1 MRLLYTFGIHLYSLG
16 ITLAALFSEKAK
28 LLRKGRKETWE
39 HLRQWGAK
47 KQKTIWFHCAS
58 LGEYEQGKP
67 LIQKMRAL
75 YPDRKFLVSFFSPSG
90 YEIKKND
97 AEIDCAVYLPS
108 DSKRHARRFIEMVKP
123 ESAFFVKYEY
133 WFNFM
138 DELYRQKI
146 PFYYLSAIFRPSQYF
161 FKPYGQWFAKQL
173 QKCNHFFVQN
183 TVSKDLLQSIG
194 IKNVTITGDTRF
206 DRVYTIAQQKAA
218 LSFVEQFKDNSK
230 LIVAGSTWPPD
241 EQVLQS
247 VFSQIKGAYKLVIA
261 PHVID
266 KEHIQSIQNLFKDEN
281 VICYSAIEGKELS
294 QYNVLII
301 DAIGF
306 LSKIYRYGE
315 MAYIGGAFA
324 TGLHNTL
331 EAAVFGIP
339 LFFGPHYDH
348 FNEAVELV
356 NRGCAF
362 SIHNADEMMHEIQ
375 LFSADEKKYQ
385 AICNTCR
392 AFVVQNLGACERI
405 LEVIQ

>member
-16 ITLAALFSEKAK
+16 IAIAALFNEKAK
-28 LLRKGRKETWE
+28 LLWKGRKTTWE
-39 HLRQWGAK
+39 QLCQWSV
-47 KQKTIWFHCAS
+47 QQPRIIWFHCAS

-67 LIQKMRAL
+67 LIQKMKER

-97 AEIDCAVYLPS
+97 ADIDFAVYLPS
-108 DSKRHARRFIEMVKP
+108 DTKRHAQRFIEMVKP
-123 ESAFFVKYEY
+123 EAVFFVKYEY
-133 WFNFM
+133 WYNFM
-138 DELYRQKI
+138 DELYRRKI

-161 FKPYGQWFAKQL
+161 FKFYGQWFAKQL
-173 QKCNHFFVQN
+173 QNCSHFFVQN
-183 TVSKDLLQSIG
+183 KASKDLLQSIG
-194 IKNVTITGDTRF
+194 IENVTITGDTRF
-206 DRVYTIAQQKAA
+206 DRVYTIAQQKTA
-218 LSFVEQFKDNSK
+218 LSFIEQFKSDCK

-241 EQVLQS
+241 EQILQQF
-247 VFSQIKGAYKLVIA
+247 FSQTNQAYKLVIA

-266 KEHIQSIQNLFKDEN
+266 KEHIKSIQSLFKEEK
-281 VICYSAIEGKELS
+281 VICYSEMENAELS

-306 LSKIYRYGE
+306 LSKIYRYAE
-315 MAYIGGAFA
+315 IAYIGGAFA

-356 NRGCAF
+356 NRHCAF
-362 SIHNADEMMHEIQ
+362 PIQCADEMLHEIQ
-375 LFSADEKKYQ
+375 LFAEDEGKYQ
-385 AICNTCR
+385 VVCNTCR

-405 LEVIQ
+405 LEVIR